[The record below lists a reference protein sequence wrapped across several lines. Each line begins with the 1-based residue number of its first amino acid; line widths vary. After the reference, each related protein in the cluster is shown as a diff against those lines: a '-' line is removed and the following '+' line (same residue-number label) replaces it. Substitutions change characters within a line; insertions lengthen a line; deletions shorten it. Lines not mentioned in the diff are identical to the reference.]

1 MSTLPTDRYDVA
13 IVGGGMVG
21 ATLALALADTRLR
34 VILIEAV
41 AVDDAAQP
49 SFDDRTTALGNGA
62 RSVLHRLGVWE
73 AIESRAAPIR
83 QIHVSDAGH
92 FGFARLRAEEH
103 ELSAFGYTVGNR
115 HIGSALW
122 RALQSRQ
129 RIELCCPARVAQVML
144 QSQMAQ
150 LRVLDA
156 AKQER
161 LIEARLVVAADGA
174 NSLVKQAAGIASQSS
189 PYQQVAVVANVRS
202 ERPAQA
208 VAYERFTPTGPLAL
222 LPLHDGA
229 YSVVW
234 TLAAETAQ
242 AMKECS
248 EAQYRRELQRS
259 FGWRV
264 GHFVQVGQRGSY
276 PLALVQAQS
285 IVGERV
291 ALIGNA
297 AQALHPIAAQG
308 FNLGLRDA
316 AALAE
321 LIADADDPGA
331 RELLA
336 GFASRRQ
343 QDRAGM
349 IAFTDR
355 LVKLFCDQRG
365 SVVAVRNLGL
375 LLFDLSPT
383 AKQAMSRLSWGFGD
397 TRPGSLSRALPLQS

>member
-1 MSTLPTDRYDVA
+1 MSASPADRYDVA

-41 AVDDAAQP
+41 AAGSTAQP

-73 AIESRAAPIR
+73 AIESCAAPIR
-83 QIHVSDAGH
+83 QIHVSDAGR

-115 HIGSALW
+115 HIGSVLW
-122 RALQSRQ
+122 NALQRGG
-129 RIELCCPARVAQVML
+129 RIELCSPARVEQVTL
-144 QSQMAQ
+144 QSQSAQ
-150 LRVLDA
+150 LQVLDA
-156 AKQER
+156 AKQQR
-161 LIEARLVVAADGA
+161 LIHARLVVAADGA
-174 NSLVKQAAGIASQSS
+174 NSLVKQAAGIASESS
-189 PYQQVAVVANVRS
+189 PYEQVAVVGNVRTD
-202 ERPAQA
+202 RKAQG
-208 VAYERFTPTGPLAL
+208 VAYERFTATGPLAL

-234 TLAAETAQ
+234 TLAERTAQ
-242 AMKECS
+242 AMKDCS
-248 EAQYRRELQRS
+248 EAQYCRELQRC

-264 GHFVQVGQRGSY
+264 GNFVQVGQRGSY
-276 PLALVQAQS
+276 PLALVQAQRS
-285 IVGERV
+285 VGERV

-316 AALAE
+316 ASLAE
-321 LIADADDPGA
+321 LIAGADDPGA
-331 RELLA
+331 TPLLA
-336 GFASRRQ
+336 RYAAAREH
-343 QDRAGM
+343 DRAGM

-365 SVVAVRNLGL
+365 SVIAVRNLGL

-397 TRPGSLSRALPLQS
+397 SRPRLMLPS

>member
-1 MSTLPTDRYDVA
+1 MSASPADRYDVA

-21 ATLALALADTRLR
+21 ASLALALADTRLR

-41 AVDDAAQP
+41 AAGSTAQP

-73 AIESRAAPIR
+73 AIESCAAPIR
-83 QIHVSDAGH
+83 QIHVSDAGR

-115 HIGSALW
+115 HIGSVLW
-122 RALQSRQ
+122 NALQQ
-129 RIELCCPARVAQVML
+129 GGRIELCSPARVEQVTL
-144 QSQMAQ
+144 QPQSAQ
-150 LRVLDA
+150 LQVLDA
-156 AKQER
+156 AKQTR
-161 LIEARLVVAADGA
+161 LIQARLVVAADGA
-174 NSLVKQAAGIASQSS
+174 NSLVKQAAGIASESS
-189 PYQQVAVVANVRS
+189 PYEQVAVVGNVRTD
-202 ERPAQA
+202 RKAQG
-208 VAYERFTPTGPLAL
+208 VAYERFTATGPLAL

-234 TLAAETAQ
+234 TLAAQTAQ
-242 AMKECS
+242 AMKDCS
-248 EAQYRRELQRS
+248 EAQYCRELQRC

-264 GHFVQVGQRGSY
+264 GNFVQVGQRGSY
-276 PLALVQAQS
+276 PLALVQAQRS
-285 IVGERV
+285 VGERV

-316 AALAE
+316 AVLAE
-321 LIADADDPGA
+321 LIAGADDPGA
-331 RELLA
+331 TPLLA
-336 GFASRRQ
+336 RYAAAREH
-343 QDRAGM
+343 DRAGM

-355 LVKLFCDQRG
+355 LVKLFCDRRG
-365 SVVAVRNLGL
+365 SVIAVRNLGL

-397 TRPGSLSRALPLQS
+397 SRPRSLSEYSS